1 MLTKL
6 EAFILGIIQGL
17 TEFLPISSTGHLYLG
32 RNLFGLQE
40 AGLLLDTMLH
50 VGTLLAVF
58 VFYKD
63 EFIKIIKTPFSKS
76 TFLLIVGT
84 IPAVIFGLAFKDY
97 IDEISKT
104 GVTIGWEF
112 LLTGLF
118 LWLADSAKNG
128 HKKMEDIS
136 YKDAFIIGTFQAVA
150 IMPAISRSGMT
161 IVAALWRNGSLLFI
175 PLVNTSDCRG
185 DCPANKGFARGPRG
199 GNLFICLACRHCRF
213 CRLRLYCGKMD
224 DWLPEESFAEAVCH
238 LCLGTRITRVIF
250 SIYGSVLTVFGQAGR
265 FRK

>member
-6 EAFILGIIQGL
+6 EALILGIIQGL

-58 VFYKD
+58 IFYKD
-63 EFIKIIKTPFSKS
+63 EFIKIIKKPFSKL

-84 IPAVIFGLAFKDY
+84 IPAVIFGLAFKDF

-112 LLTGLF
+112 LITGIF
-118 LWLADSAKNG
+118 LWLADSVKNG
-128 HKKMEDIS
+128 HKKMDDIS
-136 YKDAFIIGTFQAVA
+136 YKDALIIGTFQAVA

-161 IVAALWRNGSLLFI
+161 IVAALWRKLDRETAAYFSFLLSTPAIAGAIVLQTKDLLGGAGEEISLSALLVGIISSALFGYVAVRWMI
-175 PLVNTSDCRG
+175 GYLKKHSLKP
-185 DCPANKGFARGPRG
+185 FAIYVWALGLIV
-199 GNLFICLACRHCRF
+199 LFF
-213 CRLRLYCGKMD
+213 QFTGK
-224 DWLPEESFAEAVCH
+224 F
-238 LCLGTRITRVIF
+238 
-250 SIYGSVLTVFGQAGR
+250 
-265 FRK
+265 

>member
-6 EAFILGIIQGL
+6 EALILGIIQGL

-63 EFIKIIKTPFSKS
+63 EFIKIIKKPFSKL

-112 LLTGLF
+112 LITGLF

-128 HKKMEDIS
+128 HKRMDDIS

-161 IVAALWRNGSLLFI
+161 IVAALWRKLDRETAAYFSFLLSTPAIAGAIVLQTKDLFGGSAEEISLSALLVGIVSSAFFGYI
-175 PLVNTSDCRG
+175 AVRWMIGYLKKHSLKP
-185 DCPANKGFARGPRG
+185 FAVYVWVLGLIV
-199 GNLFICLACRHCRF
+199 LFF
-213 CRLRLYCGKMD
+213 QFTGK
-224 DWLPEESFAEAVCH
+224 F
-238 LCLGTRITRVIF
+238 
-250 SIYGSVLTVFGQAGR
+250 
-265 FRK
+265 

>member
-6 EAFILGIIQGL
+6 EALILGIIQGL

-58 VFYKD
+58 VFYKE
-63 EFIKIIKTPFSKS
+63 EFIKIIKNPFSKL

-84 IPAVIFGLAFKDY
+84 IPAVFFGLAFKDY
-97 IDEISKT
+97 IDDISKT

-112 LLTGLF
+112 LITGLF
-118 LWLADSAKNG
+118 LWLVDSVKNG
-128 HKKMEDIS
+128 HKRMENIS
-136 YKDAFIIGTFQAVA
+136 YKDALIIGTFQAVA

-161 IVAALWRNGSLLFI
+161 IVAALWRKLDRETAAYFSFLLSTPAIAGAIVLQTKDLLGGAGEEISLSAL
-175 PLVNTSDCRG
+175 LVGIVSSAIFGYIAVKWMIGYLRKHSLK
-185 DCPANKGFARGPRG
+185 PFAYYVWALG
-199 GNLFICLACRHCRF
+199 LLVLVFQF
-213 CRLRLYCGKMD
+213 TGK
-224 DWLPEESFAEAVCH
+224 F
-238 LCLGTRITRVIF
+238 
-250 SIYGSVLTVFGQAGR
+250 
-265 FRK
+265 

>member
-6 EAFILGIIQGL
+6 EALILGIIQGL

-63 EFIKIIKTPFSKS
+63 EFIKIIKKPFSKL

-84 IPAVIFGLAFKDY
+84 IPAVIFGLAFKDF

-112 LLTGLF
+112 LITGIF

-128 HKKMEDIS
+128 HKKMDDIS
-136 YKDAFIIGTFQAVA
+136 YKDALIIGTFQAVA

-161 IVAALWRNGSLLFI
+161 IVAALWRKLDRETAAYFSFLLSTPAIAGAIVLQTKDLLGGAGEEISLSALLVGIVSSALFGYVAVRWMI
-175 PLVNTSDCRG
+175 GYLKKHSLKP
-185 DCPANKGFARGPRG
+185 FAIYVWALGLIV
-199 GNLFICLACRHCRF
+199 LFF
-213 CRLRLYCGKMD
+213 QFTGK
-224 DWLPEESFAEAVCH
+224 F
-238 LCLGTRITRVIF
+238 
-250 SIYGSVLTVFGQAGR
+250 
-265 FRK
+265 

>member
-6 EAFILGIIQGL
+6 EALILGIIQGL

-58 VFYKD
+58 VFYKA
-63 EFIKIIKTPFSKS
+63 EFIKIIKNPFSKL

-128 HKKMEDIS
+128 HKKMDNIS

-161 IVAALWRNGSLLFI
+161 IVAALWRKLDRETAAYFSFLLSTPAIAGAIVLQTKDLLGGAGEEISLSAL
-175 PLVNTSDCRG
+175 LVGIVSSAIFGYIAVKWMIGYLRKHSLK
-185 DCPANKGFARGPRG
+185 PFAYYVWALG
-199 GNLFICLACRHCRF
+199 LLVLVFQF
-213 CRLRLYCGKMD
+213 TGK
-224 DWLPEESFAEAVCH
+224 F
-238 LCLGTRITRVIF
+238 
-250 SIYGSVLTVFGQAGR
+250 
-265 FRK
+265 